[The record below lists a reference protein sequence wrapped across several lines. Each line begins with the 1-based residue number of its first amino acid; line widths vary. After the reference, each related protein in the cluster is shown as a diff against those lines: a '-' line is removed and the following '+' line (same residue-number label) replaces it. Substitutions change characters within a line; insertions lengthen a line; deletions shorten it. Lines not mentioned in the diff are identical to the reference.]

1 MTKPIL
7 NTLLVAGAAVA
18 ALSVAA
24 CSKPADTTN
33 TATDATS
40 NSMAASATNEATNT
54 AANTADNTAAPANAA
69 Q

>member
-24 CSKPADTTN
+24 CSKPAENT
-33 TATDATS
+33 TATADAST
-40 NSMAASATNEATNT
+40 NSMAPAATNEATNT
-54 AANTADNTAAPANAA
+54 SANTADNAMAPANTA

>member
-33 TATDATS
+33 TASDATS
-40 NSMAASATNEATNT
+40 NAMASSATNEATNT